1 MKMIPLE
8 SIDVMI
14 DCIYLYLLVLN
25 HLHNIKYLQQK
36 QVSLT
41 ESKSNSKV
49 HQEIET
55 DKTSKVYIFIYFSSM
70 VG

>member
-1 MKMIPLE
+1 MSTDMKIIPLE
-8 SIDVMI
+8 SIDVII

-36 QVSLT
+36 QS

-49 HQEIET
+49 YQKIDTGET
-55 DKTSKVYIFIYFSSM
+55 
-70 VG
+70 